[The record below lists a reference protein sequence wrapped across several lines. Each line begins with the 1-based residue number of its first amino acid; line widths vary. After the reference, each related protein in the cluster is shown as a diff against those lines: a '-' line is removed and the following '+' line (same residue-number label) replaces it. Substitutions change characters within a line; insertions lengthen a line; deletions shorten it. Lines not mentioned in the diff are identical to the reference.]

1 MSASNPIRIDAALL
15 DSAAAEASREH
26 RTPPKQIEYWARLG
40 RAVDGLLSRADIVA
54 LRAGLLH
61 LKPSPSAPVD
71 PDEVFGQMERDRDQF
86 TRELGRSGVVY
97 QAARER
103 PGYLEAVYPDGRVV
117 VGLFENGE
125 FVAA

>member
-1 MSASNPIRIDAALL
+1 MSASSPIRIDAALL

-26 RTPPKQIEYWARLG
+26 RTPPKQIEYWANLG
-40 RAVDGLLSRADIVA
+40 RAVDGLLSRAEIVA

-61 LKPSPSAPVD
+61 LEPSSSGPVD
-71 PDEVFGQMERDRDQF
+71 PDEVFGHVERDRDQF
-86 TRELGRSGVVY
+86 AQELTLSGVAY
-97 QAARER
+97 QASRSR

-117 VGLFENGE
+117 IGLFENGQ